1 MCRLVLA
8 TRNPGKVEEMRA
20 ILRLGGLGSVKVLSS
35 ADFPGL
41 GDVEEN
47 GETFEENAKKKALAV
62 AEATGE
68 VTVADDSGLEVD
80 VLGGAPG
87 VRSARFAGEA
97 IPRGESRDKA
107 NREKLLLLLKGVPG
121 PARTARFRC
130 VVAVASPGG
139 RVRTTEGVCE
149 GRIILAPRGSGG
161 FGYDPVFVPDGY
173 DKTFAELG
181 PEVKN
186 EISHRARA
194 LRAAIAAIREQLGLP
209 AAGGF

>member
-8 TRNPGKVEEMRA
+8 TRNPGKAEEMRA
-20 ILRLGGLGSVKVLSS
+20 ILRSVGLGAVEVLSCVN
-35 ADFPGL
+35 FPGL
-41 GDVEEN
+41 GDVEED

-62 AEATGE
+62 AETAGE
-68 VTVADDSGLEVD
+68 VAVADDSGLEVD
-80 VLGGAPG
+80 ALGGAPG

-97 IPRGESRDKA
+97 LPRGASRDKA
-107 NREKLLLLLKGVPG
+107 NRERLLSLLKDVPG

-130 VVAVASPGG
+130 VVAVASPTG
-139 RVRTTEGVCE
+139 RVRTAEGACE
-149 GRIILAPRGSGG
+149 GRIISAPRGFGG

-181 PEVKN
+181 SEVKN

-194 LRAAIAAIREQLGLP
+194 LRAAIPAIREHLGLP
-209 AAGGF
+209 AAGF